1 MISIYLLVK
10 TLHVLSAAVLSGTGA
25 GIAFFA
31 WFGYRRALRVGQID
45 GLRTVLAL
53 TVAADS
59 WFTTPAVVIQLLSG
73 LWMMHANGWSL
84 RSPWALTVLSIYIGI
99 GLCWL
104 PVVLLQWRMHRAA
117 QLAADVHRL
126 GPAFHRCFRYWF
138 ALGVPAFA
146 GVLALYAL
154 MLLKPLSL
162 LP

>member
-1 MISIYLLVK
+1 MSGYLLVK
-10 TLHVLSAAVLSGTGA
+10 TLHVLSAAVLSGTGG

-45 GLRTVLAL
+45 GLRTVLSL

-59 WFTTPAVVIQLLSG
+59 WFTTPAVVIQLLTG
-73 LWMMHANGWSL
+73 LWMMHVNGWSL
-84 RSPWALTVLSIYIGI
+84 RSPWALTVLAIYTAI

-104 PVVLLQWRMHRAA
+104 PVVVLQWRMNRQAQRAVDV
-117 QLAADVHRL
+117 AAL
-126 GPAFHRCFRYWF
+126 GPGFHRRFRCWF

-146 GVLALYAL
+146 GVLALYGL

-162 LP
+162 VP